1 MKQVTVLL
9 LCLLFSISSC
19 KKDNKTDDLLSFEKM
34 PYSGSELRTDGYYYN
49 EYISGYFTVY
59 FFYKDGTILYGSSF
73 PIDELSLQEIEYS
86 NGDHYNYA
94 KTLKY
99 YWGIFKVEG
108 NELLF
113 ERWYPSQPPIK
124 AYIRSGIIL
133 NDTTF
138 KINDF
143 YGMQEGRKT
152 NVESRNEFYH
162 FKAFSPKPDSTN
174 TYIK

>member
-1 MKQVTVLL
+1 MKLVKGLL
-9 LCLLFSISSC
+9 LCVLFSLSSC
-19 KKDNKTDDLLSFEKM
+19 EKDNNKDDLLSFEKM
-34 PYSGSELRTDGYYYN
+34 FFSGSELRTDGYYYN

-59 FFYKDGTILYGSSF
+59 FFYKDGTLLYGSSF

-99 YWGIFKVEG
+99 YWGIFKVER

-113 ERWYPSQPPIK
+113 ERWYPSQPPLK

-138 KINDF
+138 KITDF
-143 YGMQEGRKT
+143 YRIQEGQKT

-174 TYIK
+174 SF